1 MCHGKE
7 HKVRARKGSEISGN
21 PECVGVGALVGG
33 VVHCWLLRTLCVSV
47 LGGGGIIFLQPQISG
62 NTELV

>member
-1 MCHGKE
+1 MCHRKE
-7 HKVRARKGSEISGN
+7 HKVRARKGSGISGN
-21 PECVGVGALVGG
+21 PEYVGVGTLVG